1 MFVLIGMAGTVLF
14 AESLGSTTDPGHTV
28 HTEHAGHAGHAEHA
42 ANAGPGASGG
52 PAASSSAVPAHHHGD
67 PGTAA
72 FTRPVGIA
80 ATFAATSALCWLV
93 SRRRRPAR
101 AGTEA
106 VNRAD
111 GRAKSTVE
119 GDSTGERVDR

>member
-14 AESLGSTTDPGHTV
+14 VESLGSTTHP
-28 HTEHAGHAGHAEHA
+28 EHAVHAEHAEHA

-52 PAASSSAVPAHHHGD
+52 PAAGSAAVPAHHHGD

-72 FTRPVGIA
+72 FTRPAGIA

-101 AGTEA
+101 AGAPAGTEA

-111 GRAKSTVE
+111 GRAEPTVE
-119 GDSTGERVDR
+119 ADSTGDRVDR